1 MFQQPLMKA
10 TEGLMKTTRSMG
22 KALSGGIGLLLVCT
36 LWGQAA
42 AQTCVPSPPGLVSW
56 WPGDGDVQDIED
68 DNYGTLQ
75 NGATFASGMVGQAFS
90 LDGIDDYIRVPNH
103 PSLHP
108 ASGLTIEAWIHSA
121 STDGPHTIVGK
132 WNDQTGEW
140 SYNFKDWD
148 FSDTLSIE
156 LSESIHTD
164 LASLQGSIS
173 IPLGTWVHVA
183 TTYDATEGVVRL
195 YFNGIEDASLEVG
208 PGRLIDTSLTD
219 LLIGALGGGEVI
231 EQLFAGLIDEV
242 SIYNRALTAEEIAA
256 IYTAG
261 SAGKCK
267 PVTFA
272 DLAAHVDLSIGPD
285 ANDDTF
291 MISHATFILGDGSDG
306 IAPLADAVTLQIG
319 TFSLTIPPNS
329 FQPTA
334 AGAFAFVGVIDGVTL
349 QVTIT
354 PLTRATFAF
363 EASGAGV
370 TLSGIVVPVPVELT
384 IGDDG
389 GSTTL
394 PVAELSADSLPPQR

>member
-1 MFQQPLMKA
+1 
-10 TEGLMKTTRSMG
+10 
-22 KALSGGIGLLLVCT
+22 
-36 LWGQAA
+36 
-42 AQTCVPSPPGLVSW
+42 
-56 WPGDGDVQDIED
+56 
-68 DNYGTLQ
+68 
-75 NGATFASGMVGQAFS
+75 MVGQAFS
-90 LDGIDDYIRVPNH
+90 LDGVDDYIRVPNH

-164 LASLQGSIS
+164 LASLQGSTS

-183 TTYDATEGVVRL
+183 TTYDATEGVVQL

-231 EQLFAGLIDEV
+231 EQLFVGLIDEV
-242 SIYNRALTAEEIAA
+242 SIYNRALSAEEIAA
-256 IYTAG
+256 IFAAG

-272 DLAAHVDLSIGPD
+272 NLAAHIGLSIGPD

-291 MISHATFILGDGSDG
+291 TISHATFILGDGSDG

-319 TFSLTIPPNS
+319 TFSLTISPGS
-329 FQPTA
+329 FHTTST
-334 AGAFAFVGVIDGVTL
+334 GTFAFVGVIDEVAL

-389 GSTTL
+389 SSTTL